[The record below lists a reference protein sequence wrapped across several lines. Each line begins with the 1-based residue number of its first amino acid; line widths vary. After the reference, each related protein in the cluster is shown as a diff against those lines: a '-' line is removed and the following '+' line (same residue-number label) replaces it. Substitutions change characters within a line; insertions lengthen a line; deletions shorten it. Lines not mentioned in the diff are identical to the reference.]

1 LQSPLL
7 VTSMQATHVVTGGR
21 EGPPDICLWRIPLVA
36 NLGKAMSNTI
46 ISPVTGVFCE
56 PFSAADAIRR
66 LTESGFADHE
76 IDLLGVLSGRPP
88 NLIWFLRNL
97 GLPHDHAEYCNAC
110 LSEGAV
116 LVMVQIPPSY
126 ASRKRKI
133 ARRVLKQHGGVLPPE
148 PASAGLSDLL
158 TME

>member
-1 LQSPLL
+1 
-7 VTSMQATHVVTGGR
+7 MQATQRHFR
-21 EGPPDICLWRIPLVA
+21 RCESRWAFFLVA
-36 NLGKAMSNTI
+36 NLEKAMSNTI

-97 GLPHDHAEYCNAC
+97 GLPHHHAEYCNAC

-116 LVMVQIPPSY
+116 LVMVQTPPSC
-126 ASRKRKI
+126 ASSKRKI
-133 ARRVLKQHGGVLPPE
+133 ALEVLKQHGGILPPE
-148 PASAGLSDLL
+148 PASASRSRRLWQR
-158 TME
+158 E

>member
-1 LQSPLL
+1 
-7 VTSMQATHVVTGGR
+7 MQATQRHFRRCESRWTFS
-21 EGPPDICLWRIPLVA
+21 LVA
-36 NLGKAMSNTI
+36 NLETAMSNTI

-97 GLPHDHAEYCNAC
+97 GLPHHHAEYCNAC

-116 LVMVQIPPSY
+116 LVMVQTPPSC
-126 ASRKRKI
+126 ASSKRKI
-133 ARRVLKQHGGVLPPE
+133 ALEVLKQHGGILPPE
-148 PASAGLSDLL
+148 PASASRSRRLWQR
-158 TME
+158 E

>member
-1 LQSPLL
+1 
-7 VTSMQATHVVTGGR
+7 
-21 EGPPDICLWRIPLVA
+21 
-36 NLGKAMSNTI
+36 MSNTI

-66 LTESGFADHE
+66 LTESGFADDE

-88 NLIWFLRNL
+88 NLMWFLRNL
-97 GLPHDHAEYCNAC
+97 GLPNEHAEYCNAC

-148 PASAGLSDLL
+148 PASTGFADVF